1 MPKKALMNGSHRR
14 RQRPGSALSTP
25 AGRASPPPATPVSG
39 KASGVAASPPAAPVT
54 APNSGT
60 GEEAWERT
68 HLEQTMFAM
77 AREHADAAARCARAT
92 PPDREGE
99 QTHSLVALL
108 MSFLA
113 VEAFIN
119 MVGADRLGSRY
130 RHYDRMS
137 PEGKWM
143 EVTRLVSKT
152 GKTFDEDGEDLRA
165 LSTLRTWRNMLTHYK
180 GEYEDVQHAGRG
192 GETKIEALLSA
203 DNAAKAVEIARNL
216 YRAFYA
222 FDRRSA
228 PRQFL
233 WLDDRQHRAPSIP
246 GPPAPTRS
254 PTAVRSSPARSSR
267 PGGPPRGAAGAAA
280 AVSGTPGIRPD
291 GSVGGGAAPDRGSA
305 PGAHAAA
312 ADGPHPPFGGSKPEK
327 GQRQAEVAAGPQ
339 GALPAAPGGARR
351 RRRRRRRR

>member
-1 MPKKALMNGSHRR
+1 MNGSHRR
-14 RQRPGSALSTP
+14 RQRPGPALSIP
-25 AGRASPPPATPVSG
+25 AGRASPPPAPPGPG
-39 KASGVAASPPAAPVT
+39 KASGVAAASPPAAPVT
-54 APNSGT
+54 VPNSGT

-77 AREHADAAARCARAT
+77 AREHADAAARCARAS

-233 WLDDRQHRAPSIP
+233 WLDDRQHRASSMT
-246 GPPAPTRS
+246 GPPAPDRP

-267 PGGPPRGAAGAAA
+267 PGGPPTRAAAAA
-280 AVSGTPGIRPD
+280 AVPGIPAVRPE
-291 GSVGGGAAPDRGSA
+291 GSAAGGAAPDRGA
-305 PGAHAAA
+305 GQGALAAA
-312 ADGPHPPFGGSKPEK
+312 AHGSSPPYGGSKPEK
-327 GQRQAEVAAGPQ
+327 GQRQAEVAVGTQ
-339 GALPAAPGGARR
+339 GAQAAGIAAATSGAPRR

>member
-1 MPKKALMNGSHRR
+1 MGVSSLMPVYLRRAASRSPLGWGRGSSLAGVLGGGGRVRGCRRTRNRMNGSHRR
-14 RQRPGSALSTP
+14 RQRPGPALSTP
-25 AGRASPPPATPVSG
+25 AGRASPPPAPPGPG
-39 KASGVAASPPAAPVT
+39 KASGVAAASPPAAPVT
-54 APNSGT
+54 VPNSGT

-77 AREHADAAARCARAT
+77 AREHADAAARCARAS

-180 GEYEDVQHAGRG
+180 GEYEEVQQAGRG
-192 GETKIEALLSA
+192 GETTVEALLTA
-203 DNAAKAVEIARNL
+203 ENAAKAVEIARTL
-216 YRAFYA
+216 YRAFYEM
-222 FDRRSA
+222 DRRSP
-228 PRQFL
+228 PRQFI
-233 WLDDRQHRAPSIP
+233 WLDDRPHRHAGAS
-246 GPPAPTRS
+246 
-254 PTAVRSSPARSSR
+254 TAT
-267 PGGPPRGAAGAAA
+267 AAAAAAA
-280 AVSGTPGIRPD
+280 AVHPERGVHPERRVHPVVPLPQRGGTPHAPHA
-291 GSVGGGAAPDRGSA
+291 GG
-305 PGAHAAA
+305 
-312 ADGPHPPFGGSKPEK
+312 
-327 GQRQAEVAAGPQ
+327 RQAG
-339 GALPAAPGGARR
+339 
-351 RRRRRRRR
+351 